1 MKILEN
7 ISLANY
13 TTYKV
18 GGLARYM
25 VEPSSAEEISEA
37 IQWGKDQELPFYIIG
52 KGSNLV
58 VSDSGFP
65 GLIIYLGRS
74 MKSIEI
80 QDNQMI
86 VQAGALLHKAVT
98 ESVTAGLAGIQ
109 HLCGIPGTMGGGVY
123 INAGA
128 FSQELIQTVT
138 QVESITYDGEIKL
151 RSNEECQFSYR
162 HSKFF
167 ELDEIIT
174 RAWLTLEPADPEE
187 VKAQFTETL
196 KRRKTKQPLEY
207 PNAGSMYKRPL
218 GTYAGLLI
226 ENANLKGFQIGGACI
241 SPKHSNFVI
250 NQDNC
255 SAQDIYDLSE
265 EVIRL
270 VKVDSDITLEKEQI
284 FIGDFKPWPR
294 D

>member
-1 MKILEN
+1 MRILEN
-7 ISLANY
+7 ISLANH

-18 GGLARYM
+18 GGPAQYFI
-25 VEPSSAEEISEA
+25 EPSSTEEIREA
-37 IQWGKDQELPFYIIG
+37 ILWAQRRDIPFYIIG

-65 GLIIYLGRS
+65 GLILYLGRS
-74 MKSIEI
+74 MRSVEI
-80 QDNQMI
+80 QESQM
-86 VQAGALLHKAVT
+86 VVEAGALLHKAVT
-98 ESVTAGLAGIQ
+98 ESVTAGLSGIQ

-128 FSQELIQTVT
+128 FSQELNQTVT

-151 RSNEECQFSYR
+151 RTNEECEFSYR

-174 RAWLTLEPADPEE
+174 RTWLSLQPRSPDELKQE
-187 VKAQFTETL
+187 FTETL
-196 KRRKTKQPLEY
+196 KRRKAKQPLEY
-207 PNAGSMYKRPL
+207 PNAGSMYKRPP

-226 ENANLKGFQIGGACI
+226 ENAKLKGFKIGGACI

-250 NQDNC
+250 NHDNC

-270 VKVDSDITLEKEQI
+270 VEKDSHITLEKEQI
-284 FIGDFKPWPR
+284 FIGEFQPWPR
-294 D
+294 N

>member
-1 MKILEN
+1 MDIQEN
-7 ISLANY
+7 ISLADY

-18 GGLARYM
+18 GGPARYFA
-25 VEPSSAEEISEA
+25 EPSSTDEIQEV
-37 IQWGKDQELPFYIIG
+37 IQWAQDQDLPFYIIG

-58 VSDSGFP
+58 VSDQGFP

-74 MKSIEI
+74 MKSISIEG
-80 QDNQMI
+80 DTME
-86 VQAGALLHKAVT
+86 VQAGALLHTAVT
-98 ESVTAGLAGIQ
+98 QSVNAGLAGIQ

-128 FSQELIQTVT
+128 FSQELVQTIT
-138 QVESITYDGEIKL
+138 QVESITYDGTICL
-151 RSNEECQFSYR
+151 RTNAECEFSYR

-174 RAWLTLEPADPEE
+174 RAWLQLTPRDPEE
-187 VKAQFTETL
+187 VKAEFTDTL
-196 KRRKTKQPLEY
+196 KRRKSKQPLEY
-207 PNAGSMYKRPL
+207 PNAGSMYKRPP

-226 ENANLKGFQIGGACI
+226 ENAGLKGFQLGGARI
-241 SPKHSNFVI
+241 SPKHANFVI
-250 NQDNC
+250 NQDQC

-270 VKVDSDITLEKEQI
+270 VQIDSGITLEKEQI
-284 FIGDFKPWPR
+284 FIGEFQAWPR
-294 D
+294 